1 MIKFVF
7 AMHFNLS
14 HFGDVDIIIIWGLF
28 VRKKNVFYRK
38 NENKASEQ

>member
-1 MIKFVF
+1 MITLVF
-7 AMHFNLS
+7 EMHFNLR
-14 HFGDVDIIIIWGLF
+14 HLGIIIIIWGLF